1 MGYGKQPS
9 LKVIQQLAAHAN
21 IDHWHKAKI
30 MIDEILDALAN
41 WSTVATQLGVR
52 STTTRLIQ
60 QQLDKVREDNRTLWG

>member
-1 MGYGKQPS
+1 
-9 LKVIQQLAAHAN
+9 
-21 IDHWHKAKI
+21 